1 MNLTLI
7 LIYHNRKILDDL
19 AGDAPVKM
27 ENYEENG
34 SSSASSPGGPEE
46 LTEKQVQQVQQAQQ
60 QAAAQYQSIQLNGVI
75 APPSNAVVQLNDGQ
89 VSQLNIQFLV
99 LKGTYSLCP
108 HECE

>member
-1 MNLTLI
+1 M
-7 LIYHNRKILDDL
+7 DDL

-27 ENYEENG
+27 ENYEDNG

-75 APPSNAVVQLNDGQ
+75 APPSSVGNAVVQLNDGQ
-89 VSQLNIQFLV
+89 VSQLYCPIFIV
-99 LKGTYSLCP
+99 KGAMWIYV
-108 HECE
+108 